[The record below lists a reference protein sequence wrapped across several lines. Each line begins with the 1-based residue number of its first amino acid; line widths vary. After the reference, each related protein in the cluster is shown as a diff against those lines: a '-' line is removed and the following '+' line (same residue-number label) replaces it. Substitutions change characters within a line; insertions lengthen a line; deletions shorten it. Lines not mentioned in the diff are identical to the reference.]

1 MSSLGLDLGVGN
13 IPSNAAAV
21 FGSIA
26 MNGDEYVRCLACGY
40 GGCDVRVSGCGCTLH
55 ARCLPLK
62 TNGQMTNCPQCGK
75 VTTGLVLF
83 PMSFREI
90 DEAKKTQSALQN
102 GQRGRG
108 RKRKAD
114 GPMEDKGVY
123 VSERRTGR
131 WTVEEMTYCDKLI
144 EKFETGELP
153 IVNGIKLNE
162 FLGNM
167 LKSKQ
172 SRLTKKMKNAKL
184 STKTFQ
190 RVVGYLS
197 DVNEAREFSELEES
211 FFNAIQDLQER
222 AEIKFHMQREWRE
235 QFSQFCVSV
244 GQPLDADGWLS
255 SVEEMD
261 RRASQAQNAA
271 RMTKRKLM
279 MGFALRTD
287 CRNPDQGVFIE
298 KTEDEQMVAEHATG
312 DGDQA
317 KEADMMMNFLAER
330 KAESLAM
337 DMNGKSSLLHSAPF
351 LAKTVSYLQRHN
363 VPFEHVDLWVPSFVP
378 AGGAEMAS
386 AEACRLCYA
395 GSATVDKQVDQDGK
409 NTRALTSEAQFNL
422 FAFGDYSQKFSFDVG
437 CGLPGRVYESGRP
450 TWEQSVH
457 NAPHHHFERCG
468 GALQW
473 GIKTVLGIPI
483 ASPNVGRI
491 VVTLYSCH
499 DRPKDQE
506 LVARLMD
513 EFTRLLPSPKWKLV
527 VDIGEPEESP
537 AVSTAASTT
546 AADTNTVSASE
557 TAESFTTAAPAVQPG
572 KGKDTRIDEVVAL
585 LGEFMPSDPTSS
597 MAPYLSGFM
606 SFRLL
611 ALRSSRTMEEE
622 ELLHTMLESYSSYSA
637 GGRARSDIAVM
648 LARDYMFLSQ
658 QQQQQQAMQPAQH
671 QHAQVMQQP
680 AQHQHTQVMQ
690 QPAQQMPQQNNF
702 LGLGQQGQM
711 NSAPAPS
718 GMSLFGLPSTATSI
732 QNSPALTPIPMSGTA
747 DSMSIVSN

>member
-1 MSSLGLDLGVGN
+1 M
-13 IPSNAAAV
+13 PS
-21 FGSIA
+21 
-26 MNGDEYVRCLACGY
+26 
-40 GGCDVRVSGCGCTLH
+40 
-55 ARCLPLK
+55 
-62 TNGQMTNCPQCGK
+62 CPQWHK
-75 VTTGLVLF
+75 PTTGLVLF

-90 DEAKKTQSALQN
+90 DEAKKTATALQQN
-102 GQRGRG
+102 GQRGRA
-108 RKRKAD
+108 RKRKSDASN
-114 GPMEDKGVY
+114 GGLEDKASY

-144 EKFETGELP
+144 EKFESGELP

-190 RVVGYLS
+190 RTAGFLQ
-197 DVNEAREFSELEES
+197 DLNEAREFSGLEES
-211 FFNAIQDLQER
+211 FFNAIQDVSER

-235 QFSQFCVSV
+235 QFSQFCVSI
-244 GQPLDADGWLS
+244 GQPLDADAWLG

-287 CRNPDQGVFIE
+287 SRNPDHGVFIE
-298 KTEDEQMVAEHATG
+298 KTEDEQIVAEHAASP
-312 DGDQA
+312 DGDTN
-317 KEADMMMNFLAER
+317 KDADMILNFLTER
-330 KAESLAM
+330 KADSLAM

-351 LAKTVSYLQRHN
+351 LAKTITYLQRHN

-378 AGGAEMAS
+378 ATGAEMS
-386 AEACRLCYA
+386 SGEACRLCYA
-395 GSATVDKQVDQDGK
+395 GSATVEKQVDQDGK
-409 NTRALTSEAQFNL
+409 SVRSLTSDEQFNL

-457 NAPHHHFERCG
+457 NAPHNHFERCG

-483 ASPNVGRI
+483 SSPNVGRI

-513 EFTRLLPSPKWKLV
+513 EFTRV
-527 VDIGEPEESP
+527 
-537 AVSTAASTT
+537 
-546 AADTNTVSASE
+546 
-557 TAESFTTAAPAVQPG
+557 
-572 KGKDTRIDEVVAL
+572 
-585 LGEFMPSDPTSS
+585 
-597 MAPYLSGFM
+597 
-606 SFRLL
+606 RL
-611 ALRSSRTMEEE
+611 A
-622 ELLHTMLESYSSYSA
+622 
-637 GGRARSDIAVM
+637 
-648 LARDYMFLSQ
+648 F
-658 QQQQQQAMQPAQH
+658 
-671 QHAQVMQQP
+671 
-680 AQHQHTQVMQ
+680 
-690 QPAQQMPQQNNF
+690 
-702 LGLGQQGQM
+702 
-711 NSAPAPS
+711 
-718 GMSLFGLPSTATSI
+718 
-732 QNSPALTPIPMSGTA
+732 
-747 DSMSIVSN
+747 

>member
-1 MSSLGLDLGVGN
+1 MNSFDIGVPT

-26 MNGDEYVRCLACGY
+26 MNGDEYVRCITCGY

-55 ARCLPLK
+55 ARCIAVAP
-62 TNGQMTNCPQCGK
+62 NGTMASCPHCHK
-75 VTTGLVLF
+75 PTTGLVLF

-90 DEAKKTQSALQN
+90 DEAKKTANALQN
-102 GQRGRG
+102 GQRGRA
-108 RKRKAD
+108 RKRKSDASN
-114 GPMEDKGVY
+114 GTEDKTSY

-131 WTVEEMTYCDKLI
+131 WTVEEMTFCDKLI
-144 EKFETGELP
+144 EKFESGELP
-153 IVNGIKLNE
+153 VVNGIKLNE

-190 RVVGYLS
+190 RTAGHLQ
-197 DVNEAREFSELEES
+197 DLNEAREFSSLEES

-235 QFSQFCVSV
+235 QFSQFCVSI
-244 GQPLDADGWLS
+244 GQPLDADGWLG

-287 CRNPDQGVFIE
+287 SRNPDHGVFIE
-298 KTEDEQMVAEHATG
+298 KTEDEQIVAEHAASP
-312 DGDQA
+312 DGDPS
-317 KEADMMMNFLAER
+317 KDADMILNFLTER
-330 KAESLAM
+330 KADSLAM
-337 DMNGKSSLLHSAPF
+337 EMNGKSSLLHSAPF
-351 LAKTVSYLQRHN
+351 LAKTISYLQRHN

-378 AGGAEMAS
+378 AAGMEMNAG
-386 AEACRLCYA
+386 EACRLCYA

-409 NTRALTSEAQFNL
+409 SVRDLTSDEQFNL

-457 NAPHHHFERCG
+457 NAPHNHFERCG

-483 ASPNVGRI
+483 SSPNVGRI
-491 VVTLYSCH
+491 VVTLYSCN
-499 DRPKDQE
+499 DRPKDQD

-513 EFTRLLPSPKWKLV
+513 EFTRLMPSPKWKLV
-527 VDIGEPEESP
+527 VDIGEPEDSP
-537 AVSTAASTT
+537 VVSAAASATVAETNTT
-546 AADTNTVSASE
+546 ANTTFDGSDAFS
-557 TAESFTTAAPAVQPG
+557 TTPVPAG
-572 KGKDTRIDEVVAL
+572 GKDSRIDDIVSL
-585 LGEFMPSDPTSS
+585 LGEYMPSDPASS

-606 SFRLL
+606 SLRLL
-611 ALRSSRTMEEE
+611 FLRPSRSGEEE
-622 ELLHTMLESYSSYSA
+622 ELARTMLDSYSSYSS
-637 GGRARSDIAVM
+637 GGRTRSDIAVM
-648 LARDYMFLSQ
+648 LARDFMFLSQ
-658 QQQQQQAMQPAQH
+658 QQPAAQPQLLQQQAPPQQQQQH
-671 QHAQVMQQP
+671 
-680 AQHQHTQVMQ
+680 
-690 QPAQQMPQQNNF
+690 QQNNF
-702 LGLGQQGQM
+702 LGHGGQHQM
-711 NSAPAPS
+711 NNSAPAPP
-718 GMSLFGLPSTATSI
+718 GMSVFGLPSIATSI
-732 QNSPALTPIPMSGTA
+732 HNSPALTPIPMPGTA

>member
-1 MSSLGLDLGVGN
+1 
-13 IPSNAAAV
+13 
-21 FGSIA
+21 
-26 MNGDEYVRCLACGY
+26 
-40 GGCDVRVSGCGCTLH
+40 
-55 ARCLPLK
+55 
-62 TNGQMTNCPQCGK
+62 
-75 VTTGLVLF
+75 
-83 PMSFREI
+83 MSFREI
-90 DEAKKTQSALQN
+90 DEAKKTSNALN
-102 GQRGRG
+102 AQRGRG
-108 RKRKAD
+108 RKRKTD
-114 GPMEDKGVY
+114 GLLDDKGVY
-123 VSERRTGR
+123 ISERRTGR

-144 EKFETGELP
+144 EKFESGELP

-190 RVVGYLS
+190 RTVGYLS

-211 FFNAIQDLQER
+211 FFNAIQDVQER

-298 KTEDEQMVAEHATG
+298 KTEDEQIVAEHASG
-312 DGDQA
+312 DGDQS

-330 KAESLAM
+330 KSDSLAL

-351 LAKTVSYLQRHN
+351 LAKTISYLQRHN

-378 AGGAEMAS
+378 SNGAEMNS
-386 AEACRLCYA
+386 GEACRLCYA

-409 NTRALTSEAQFNL
+409 NTRSLTSEEQFNL

-513 EFTRLLPSPKWKLV
+513 EFTRVRLKMGPPLQISCIRSLLTSLAFV
-527 VDIGEPEESP
+527 
-537 AVSTAASTT
+537 AS
-546 AADTNTVSASE
+546 
-557 TAESFTTAAPAVQPG
+557 SFSQV
-572 KGKDTRIDEVVAL
+572 EV
-585 LGEFMPSDPTSS
+585 GC
-597 MAPYLSGFM
+597 
-606 SFRLL
+606 
-611 ALRSSRTMEEE
+611 
-622 ELLHTMLESYSSYSA
+622 
-637 GGRARSDIAVM
+637 
-648 LARDYMFLSQ
+648 
-658 QQQQQQAMQPAQH
+658 
-671 QHAQVMQQP
+671 
-680 AQHQHTQVMQ
+680 
-690 QPAQQMPQQNNF
+690 
-702 LGLGQQGQM
+702 
-711 NSAPAPS
+711 
-718 GMSLFGLPSTATSI
+718 
-732 QNSPALTPIPMSGTA
+732 
-747 DSMSIVSN
+747 

>member
-1 MSSLGLDLGVGN
+1 MTSLGLDLGVGVGN

-21 FGSIA
+21 VFGNSALA
-26 MNGDEYVRCLACGY
+26 MNGDEYVRCLTCGY
-40 GGCDVRVSGCGCTLH
+40 GGCDIRVSGCGCTLH
-55 ARCLPLK
+55 ARCLRLK
-62 TNGQMTNCPQCGK
+62 PGGPMTACPHCNK
-75 VTTGLVLF
+75 PSSGLVLF

-90 DEAKKTQSALQN
+90 DEAKKTSNALQN
-102 GQRGRG
+102 GQRNRG
-108 RKRKAD
+108 RKRKSE
-114 GPMEDKGVY
+114 GPTGLEEKGGY

-144 EKFETGELP
+144 EKFESGEMP

-190 RVVGYLS
+190 RTIGYLH

-211 FFNAIQDLQER
+211 FYNAIQDLQER

-235 QFSQFCVSV
+235 QFSQFCVSI

-261 RRASQAQNAA
+261 RRASSAQNAA
-271 RMTKRKLM
+271 RMTRRKMM

-298 KTEDEQMVAEHATG
+298 KTEDEQIVAEHTCA
-312 DGDQA
+312 DGDQS
-317 KEADMMMNFLAER
+317 KEADIMMNFLSER

-351 LAKTVSYLQRHN
+351 LAKTISYLQRHN

-378 AGGAEMAS
+378 TSGMELQSG
-386 AEACRLCYA
+386 EACRLCYA

-409 NTRALTSEAQFNL
+409 NTRSLTSEEQFNL

-457 NAPHHHFERCG
+457 NAPHNHFERCG

-537 AVSTAASTT
+537 AVSAAASTV
-546 AADTNTVSASE
+546 AADTNSAGMSNE
-557 TAESFTTAAPAVQPG
+557 ANDGFIPNNNTAPVPAG
-572 KGKDTRIDEVVAL
+572 GKDARIDDVVSL
-585 LGEFMPSDPTSS
+585 LGEYMPSDPSS
-597 MAPYLSGFM
+597 TMAPYLSGFM
-606 SFRLL
+606 SLRLL
-611 ALRSSRTMEEE
+611 FLRPSRTAEEE
-622 ELLHTMLESYSSYSA
+622 ELARTMLDSYSSYSA
-637 GGRARSDIAVM
+637 GGRSRSDIAVM
-648 LARDYMFLSQ
+648 LARDFMFLSQ
-658 QQQQQQAMQPAQH
+658 QQQQQVAPPAPQ
-671 QHAQVMQQP
+671 QVTQQNGYLGIAQQQQQQP
-680 AQHQHTQVMQ
+680 
-690 QPAQQMPQQNNF
+690 
-702 LGLGQQGQM
+702 QM
-711 NSAPAPS
+711 NAPAPS
-718 GMSLFGLPSTATSI
+718 GTTDSL
-732 QNSPALTPIPMSGTA
+732 
-747 DSMSIVSN
+747 SIVSN

>member
-1 MSSLGLDLGVGN
+1 MS
-13 IPSNAAAV
+13 
-21 FGSIA
+21 
-26 MNGDEYVRCLACGY
+26 
-40 GGCDVRVSGCGCTLH
+40 T
-55 ARCLPLK
+55 
-62 TNGQMTNCPQCGK
+62 CPHCHK
-75 VTTGLVLF
+75 HTSGLVLF

-90 DEAKKTQSALQN
+90 DEAKKSANLQN

-108 RKRKAD
+108 RKRKSETATFD
-114 GPMEDKGVY
+114 EQGCY

-144 EKFETGELP
+144 EKFESGELP

-190 RVVGYLS
+190 RAVGYLA
-197 DVNEAREFSELEES
+197 DPNEAREFSELEES
-211 FFNAIQDLQER
+211 FFNAIQDAQER

-235 QFSQFCVSV
+235 QFSQFCSSI
-244 GQPLDADGWLS
+244 GQPLDADAWLS

-261 RRASQAQNAA
+261 RRASQAQNTA
-271 RMTKRKLM
+271 RMTRRKLM

-287 CRNPDQGVFIE
+287 SRNPDHGVFIE
-298 KTEDEQMVAEHATG
+298 KTEDEQMISEHTSP
-312 DGDQA
+312 DGDQS
-317 KEADMMMNFLAER
+317 KEADMMLNFLSER
-330 KAESLAM
+330 KGESLAM

-351 LAKTVSYLQRHN
+351 LAKTTQYLQRHN

-378 AGGAEMAS
+378 TAGQDGGG
-386 AEACRLCYA
+386 EACRLCYA
-395 GSATVDKQVDQDGK
+395 GSATVEKQVEQDGK
-409 NTRALTSEAQFNL
+409 TTRNLTPEEQFNL

-513 EFTRLLPSPKWKLV
+513 EFTRV
-527 VDIGEPEESP
+527 
-537 AVSTAASTT
+537 
-546 AADTNTVSASE
+546 
-557 TAESFTTAAPAVQPG
+557 
-572 KGKDTRIDEVVAL
+572 
-585 LGEFMPSDPTSS
+585 
-597 MAPYLSGFM
+597 
-606 SFRLL
+606 RL
-611 ALRSSRTMEEE
+611 
-622 ELLHTMLESYSSYSA
+622 
-637 GGRARSDIAVM
+637 
-648 LARDYMFLSQ
+648 
-658 QQQQQQAMQPAQH
+658 
-671 QHAQVMQQP
+671 
-680 AQHQHTQVMQ
+680 
-690 QPAQQMPQQNNF
+690 
-702 LGLGQQGQM
+702 
-711 NSAPAPS
+711 
-718 GMSLFGLPSTATSI
+718 
-732 QNSPALTPIPMSGTA
+732 
-747 DSMSIVSN
+747 